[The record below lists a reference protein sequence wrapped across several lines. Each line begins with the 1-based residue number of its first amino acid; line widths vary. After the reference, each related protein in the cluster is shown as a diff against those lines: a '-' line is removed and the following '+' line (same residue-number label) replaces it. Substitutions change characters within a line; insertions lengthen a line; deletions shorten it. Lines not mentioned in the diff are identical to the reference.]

1 MRAAAVLDGSMIQPR
16 IRKVLAEGQ
25 VQVNARR
32 VQTEAL
38 GLPAGYHTEGGKAG
52 VYLVDPEGR
61 RVMRVPE
68 TLSRHQRAAQR
79 DPSLDPSGEPQLEE
93 WQEYCRLLLEQLI
106 RRTAAYERLRSR
118 ETKLVER
125 LHEVESELDQANT
138 IAEKLYEFFR
148 NHVKDVSDQKR
159 RNPRRGLRD

>member
-1 MRAAAVLDGSMIQPR
+1 M
-16 IRKVLAEGQ
+16 
-25 VQVNARR
+25 NARR
-32 VQTEAL
+32 VQIEDL

-52 VYLVDPEGR
+52 VYLVDPDGR

-68 TLSRHQRAAQR
+68 TLSRRHQRVAQR
-79 DPSLDPSGEPQLEE
+79 DPSLDPSGDPGLEE

-106 RRTAAYERLRSR
+106 RRTAAYERLRRR
-118 ETKLVER
+118 EAKLLER
-125 LHEVESELDQANT
+125 LHAVEAELEQANT

-159 RNPRRGLRD
+159 RNPRRDIHD